1 MVKLLV
7 LLLLSVALVL
17 VAGHTVKNK
26 RNGDRRLEELAR
38 KRVVRAPA
46 AKKTKRKT
54 AVGPNK
60 KMRQRFKASSNGE
73 GLRKKSAKISNKHKS
88 SSKGSKKRKQNKKTK
103 GSFRILY

>member
-26 RNGDRRLEELAR
+26 RNGDRGLEELAR

-73 GLRKKSAKISNKHKS
+73 GEGEEQEKC
-88 SSKGSKKRKQNKKTK
+88 
-103 GSFRILY
+103 